1 MQQILDYLH
10 IYLVDVL
17 SVYIFVL
24 VGTWRSNTDVRS
36 VIAAYDVGKAS
47 DSHEFDFLSVRLLMC
62 WHEHP
67 AMHQSLDVSPLKLY
81 TCLPRSFRMLNS
93 GSSQL
98 RRIGGQSVLAEAP
111 IMSLGE

>member
-24 VGTWRSNTDVRS
+24 VGTWRLNTDVRS

-47 DSHEFDFLSVRLLMC
+47 D
-62 WHEHP
+62 
-67 AMHQSLDVSPLKLY
+67 
-81 TCLPRSFRMLNS
+81 
-93 GSSQL
+93 
-98 RRIGGQSVLAEAP
+98 
-111 IMSLGE
+111 